1 MLDSLSIFFPAFN
14 EEANVRQA
22 VDAAYAVLPDIAR
35 KYEVIVVDDGSHDQT
50 SAIVHQMMERYS
62 SLRLVRHP
70 ENRGYGAA
78 LKTGFE
84 SARMDWVF
92 FTDCDLQFDIAEIAK
107 LLPCTRQYPVVL
119 GYRERRAD
127 ALHRKIFASL
137 WCLVVRAKVG
147 VRVRDVDCAFKLICR
162 DALDYVD
169 LTCTGA
175 AASAELLAGLQRAGC
190 EWVEVPVSHYP
201 RQAGKQTGAKITV
214 VANAFKEMALLS
226 TRQTRRDDLVADNR
240 EERRIAS
247 WR

>member
-1 MLDSLSIFFPAFN
+1 MLDSLTVFYPAFN

-22 VDAAYAVLPDIAR
+22 VDAAYAVLPVVAR
-35 KYEVIVVDDGSHDQT
+35 KYEIIVVDDGSQDQT
-50 SAIVHQMMERYS
+50 SDIVQQMMEQYT

-92 FTDCDLQFDIAEIAK
+92 FTDCDLQFDIGEITK
-107 LLPCTRQYPVVL
+107 LLPYTKQYPVVL
-119 GYRERRAD
+119 GYRSRRAD
-127 ALHRKIFASL
+127 PLYRKAFASL
-137 WCLVVRAKVG
+137 WGLVAGATVG

-175 AASAELLAGLQRAGC
+175 AASAELLAGLQQAGC
-190 EWVEVPVSHYP
+190 EWVEVPVSHYH
-201 RQAGKQTGAKITV
+201 RRAGKQTGAKVGV
-214 VANAFKEMALLS
+214 VTKALKEMLVLS
-226 TRQTRRDDLVADNR
+226 TRQLFKDESIATRG
-240 EERRIAS
+240 ERRLAA